1 MAAPD
6 RSRVG
11 KFGLGGLYL
20 ALILWPGYLAGG
32 ASGEDITAGRL
43 GAYAGALV
51 VSAAVGWALNRE
63 WMYALPWVVWGG
75 WTWVE
80 TGLRVFTESRIFE
93 PADAPIGIAMLAVG
107 ESLAL
112 WAGAWSAGRRR
123 KSSMADGN

>member
-1 MAAPD
+1 MAASNW
-6 RSRVG
+6 SRVG
-11 KFGLGGLYL
+11 RFGLGGLYL
-20 ALILWPGYLAGG
+20 ALILGPGYLAGG

-43 GAYAGALV
+43 GAYAGALL
-51 VSAAVGWALNRE
+51 VSAAVGWTVNRD

-93 PADAPIGIAMLAVG
+93 PADAPIGIAILAVG

-123 KSSMADGN
+123 KSLVGDGN